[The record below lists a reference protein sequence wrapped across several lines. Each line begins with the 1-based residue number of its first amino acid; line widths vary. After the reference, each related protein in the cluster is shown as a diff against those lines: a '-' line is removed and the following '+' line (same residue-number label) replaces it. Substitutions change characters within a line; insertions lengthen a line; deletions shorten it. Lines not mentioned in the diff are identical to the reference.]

1 MFTRAAVALTG
12 FLINFSLGSV
22 SASSTIQ
29 TSSAQLFK
37 QCTNNAAGP
46 LVSLDHLSTCAPIM
60 EEDEGDEA
68 SVIGPWTPWSFQPVC
83 IQKKADENFPSKQ
96 QRLCVYTVSSLRG
109 GFGMSLVTTPTIA
122 ASLSNYLQDPDLSW
136 FERQRGAPLR
146 AKEED
151 KKNLPYRLK
160 EMPGKGLGV
169 VATRA
174 IPKNQ
179 ILLVEF
185 PLLVKLDR
193 AKEWPIREVYK
204 LLQHASI
211 RLGVPEKEA
220 LLALAKRGKGYIVDD
235 ILNTNTFAITLHG
248 EEHSALFPAVSVCCC
263 CILILYPGQML
274 ANMNGSYQR
283 INHECKPK

>member
-1 MFTRAAVALTG
+1 MFTSAVALTG
-12 FLINFSLGSV
+12 ALLRIGLA
-22 SASSTIQ
+22 SAASTIQ
-29 TSSAQLFK
+29 TSPAQLFK

-60 EEDEGDEA
+60 DDEEA

-83 IQKKADENFPSKQ
+83 VRKKGNDAK
-96 QRLCVYTVSSLRG
+96 LCVYTVSSLRG
-109 GFGMSLVTTPTIA
+109 GFGMSLVTTPAMA

-136 FERQRGAPLR
+136 FERQRGAPLM
-146 AKEED
+146 AEEEMD
-151 KKNLPYRLK
+151 RSYRLK
-160 EMPGKGLGV
+160 KIPGKGLGV

-174 IPKNQ
+174 IPRDQ

-193 AKEWPIREVYK
+193 AKEWPVREVYK
-204 LLQHASI
+204 LLQHGSI

-220 LLALAKRGKGYIVDD
+220 LLALAKRGKGYVVDD

-248 EEHSALFPAVSVCCC
+248 EEHSALFPAVSVCCTDVSV
-263 CILILYPGQML
+263 GTS
-274 ANMNGSYQR
+274 ANKSY
-283 INHECKPK
+283 